1 MIDISQL
8 LIDKKYIC
16 TEAQIQELKKLLS
29 SYPNNSPSLEQ
40 MWQMM
45 DDVWDALGCDNKNLN
60 WEKIS
65 AFYNH
70 PVWILNGLFIEQHDL
85 SMQHRQSISNWI
97 NLNSEQIKYVVD
109 YGGGMGTLA
118 KLIAE
123 SNPSLSIDIYEPYP
137 SQVAIKSL
145 TSYSNIQFVDKL
157 KNFQY
162 DCLISTDVLE
172 HVADP
177 LGIFAQMISSVKL
190 GRSLIIA
197 NCFAPVIKCHLPST
211 FHLRYTFK
219 IFAKLM
225 GLKLIGACQET
236 HATVYLKEKEK
247 SLNWRL
253 IRQVETLSKSIYP
266 ILKSLHEGYRGL
278 KKLAT

>member
-1 MIDISQL
+1 MIDQNQL
-8 LIDKKYIC
+8 IIDDKYFW
-16 TEAQIQELKKLLS
+16 TKVQIQEIKKLLS
-29 SYPNNSPSLEQ
+29 SCPNNSPSLEQ
-40 MWQMM
+40 IWQMM
-45 DDVWDALGCDNKNLN
+45 DDVWDQLGCDNKNLD

-65 AFYNH
+65 TFYNH
-70 PVWILNGLFIEQHDL
+70 PVWILNGLFIEQHEL

-123 SNPSLSIDIYEPYP
+123 SNPSFSMDLYEPYP
-137 SQVAIKSL
+137 SEVAIKRL
-145 TSYSNIQFVDKL
+145 TSYPTIQFVDKL
-157 KNFQY
+157 KSRKY

-172 HVADP
+172 HTADP

-190 GRSLIIA
+190 GGYLIMA

-225 GLKLIGACQET
+225 GLKLIGACQGS
-236 HATVYLKEKEK
+236 HATVYVKEKEK
-247 SLNWRL
+247 SLNWKQ
-253 IRQVETLSKSIYP
+253 IRQVEALSKSIYP
-266 ILKSLHEGYRGL
+266 VLKSLHKVYRGL
-278 KKLAT
+278 KKIAT